1 MTVNN
6 FTGIPLLS
14 FLPAADYVIC
24 KVFLKAL
31 TASGVCHPMA
41 CLAYVLMLAIIGQVP
56 SSVWVQIKK
65 LHHAQFLEKE
75 PHLKAR
81 MHVHIWKT
89 EITLYLN
96 SMDFENPQCLTVV
109 NM

>member
-41 CLAYVLMLAIIGQVP
+41 CLAYVLMFSNNW
-56 SSVWVQIKK
+56 SS
-65 LHHAQFLEKE
+65 A
-75 PHLKAR
+75 
-81 MHVHIWKT
+81 
-89 EITLYLN
+89 
-96 SMDFENPQCLTVV
+96 
-109 NM
+109 